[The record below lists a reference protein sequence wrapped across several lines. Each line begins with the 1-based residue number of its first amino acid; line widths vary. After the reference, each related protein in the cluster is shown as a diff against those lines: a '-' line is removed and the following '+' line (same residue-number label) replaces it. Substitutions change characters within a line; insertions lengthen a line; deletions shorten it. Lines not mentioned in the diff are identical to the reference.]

1 MDDERTRTA
10 GLSNADRGTGTAE
23 LDHENATPGAE
34 ANRDPLTGEAGA
46 HPVGTGVGA
55 ASGGTMGAVIGGAV
69 GGPVGALIGAAV
81 GGLAGGLAG
90 KGVAESVNPTEED
103 AFWRDNHTSR
113 DYAQGRSYDDLR
125 PAYQYGWESRTQ
137 HQGRDWD
144 QAENDLRGGWDKV
157 RGQSSLAWDDAKNAT
172 RDAWDRIGS
181 RSHSISSE
189 DRTGG
194 TSGSVGTSGNL
205 GSATAGTGSRFDTG
219 EDSYWRE
226 NFSSR
231 PYAAGRSYDDYRPA
245 YQYGYDAANRYRG
258 RRFEDVENEL
268 SSGWASASTGAGPS
282 WHNVKEAVRD
292 AWHRVERAVPGD
304 ADRDGR

>member
-10 GLSNADRGTGTAE
+10 GLESGDTVTRGTGTAE
-23 LDHENATPGAE
+23 LDHEPTPGAD

-55 ASGGTMGAVIGGAV
+55 ASGGTVGAVIGGAV

-103 AFWRDNHTSR
+103 AFWRDNHANR

-125 PAYQYGWESRTQ
+125 PAYQYGWESRAQ
-137 HQGRDWD
+137 HGDRDWN
-144 QAENDLRGGWDKV
+144 QAESDLSSGWDKA
-157 RGQSSLAWDDAKNAT
+157 RGESRLAWDDAKSAT
-172 RDAWDRIGS
+172 RDAWDRVTN
-181 RSHSISSE
+181 RTHSISSE
-189 DRTGG
+189 SPTGQ
-194 TSGSVGTSGNL
+194 TSGSL
-205 GSATAGTGSRFDTG
+205 GSTMTGTTGTGSRFDTN

-245 YQYGYDAANRYRG
+245 YQYGYDTADRYRG

-268 SSGWASASTGAGPS
+268 SSGWTSANTGAGPS

>member
-1 MDDERTRTA
+1 
-10 GLSNADRGTGTAE
+10 
-23 LDHENATPGAE
+23 
-34 ANRDPLTGEAGA
+34 
-46 HPVGTGVGA
+46 
-55 ASGGTMGAVIGGAV
+55 MGAVIGGAV
-69 GGPVGALIGAAV
+69 AGPVGALIGAAV

-103 AFWRDNHTSR
+103 AFWRDNHTTR

-125 PAYQYGWESRTQ
+125 PAYQYGWEARTQ
-137 HQGRDWD
+137 HQNRDWD
-144 QAENDLRGGWDKV
+144 QAENDLRGGWDKA
-157 RGQSSLAWDDAKNAT
+157 RGQSSLAWDDAKKAT
-172 RDAWDRIGS
+172 RDAWDRVGS

-189 DRTGG
+189 DRTAG
-194 TSGSVGTSGNL
+194 TYGSPLSSTGATSTLAGSNL
-205 GSATAGTGSRFDTG
+205 GSATAGTGSHQNTGTTAWESGSGTTGSRFDNN

-231 PYAAGRSYDDYRPA
+231 PYAAGRSYEDYRPA